1 MFLCWVQGSYR
12 GLLRSN
18 KLSPCQLQKLN
29 LLLQQLVLVKLSG
42 WEEFLK
48 SYSSSKLKLLQF
60 FVTTTQQIKLSKN
73 PLLHRRSKHIDV
85 KYYFLRDLNNDGTI
99 KLVYCQSEDQ
109 VAEIQTK
116 PLKLATFVKLGGL
129 LGVCS
134 HATVKE
140 DFVEGWSSFKLIYTD
155 FSLREGVKI

>member
-1 MFLCWVQGSYR
+1 MFLCWVQGPYR

-60 FVTTTQQIKLSKN
+60 FCDNKLGTKLFKN
-73 PLLHRRSKHIDV
+73 PVLHRRSKHIDV
-85 KYYFLRDLNNDGTI
+85 KYYFLGDLSNDGTI

-109 VAEIQTK
+109 VADIQTK
-116 PLKLATFVKLGGL
+116 PLKLATFVKLHGL

-134 HATVKE
+134 HAVVNE
-140 DFVEGWSSFKLIYTD
+140 DFVEGWSSFKLISAD
-155 FSLREGVKI
+155 FSLREGVNI